1 MIPAELLTQYGLR
14 SAQLNSLRDFFD
26 KRLSADLS
34 HLKPIRIDGRVK
46 EPSSILQKLATG
58 KYEGVAKLQDLV
70 GMTVVLLHRRDVG
83 SAIDVVKS
91 SSLIIVGESTR
102 EVEAT
107 DFRYREPKLYIQPP
121 ADFLDR
127 NPELNDFVVEVQF
140 TSALQHALDMT
151 THDFDYKGKSYSW
164 RNFRLVAELR
174 GMLELVDNMIDDI
187 DNVEFARSE
196 VIIPPAR
203 IVYASAILEV
213 LTARFEDERLP
224 SDRRRFADTVAG
236 WCRAIDIDPDS
247 LAELL
252 GRQERFLR
260 AESLD
265 PTSAVLGA
273 LLTEHSSTLTDK
285 FEGHFVVGSELESL
299 CPEAG
304 SIAPDKR
311 VRLDW
316 QDRLTS

>member
-14 SAQLNSLRDFFD
+14 YAQLSSLLDFFR
-26 KRLSADLS
+26 KRLDADLS

-58 KYEGVAKLQDLV
+58 EYESVAKLQDLV
-70 GMTVVLLHRRDVG
+70 GLTVVLLHRRDVG
-83 SAIDVVKS
+83 SAIQVAKS
-91 SSLIIVGESTR
+91 SGLAIVGESTR

-127 NPELNDFVVEVQF
+127 NPELDGFVVEVQF

-196 VIIPPAR
+196 VIIPPSR
-203 IVYASAILEV
+203 IVYASAILDV
-213 LTARFEDERLP
+213 LTSNFEDVRLP

-236 WCRAIDIDPDS
+236 WCRAIGIDADGLS
-247 LAELL
+247 ELL

-273 LLTEHSSTLTDK
+273 LLTEHSTLLADN
-285 FEGHFVVGSELESL
+285 FEGNFVVGSELDSL
-299 CPEAG
+299 CPEAE
-304 SIAPDKR
+304 SIAPDRR

-316 QDRLTS
+316 NDSST